1 MYRYLLSTE
10 QKEIFDVRDNRP
22 RELPSMFSAGGLH
35 LLSQLLLHDS
45 SQLHPRLLRGPG
57 GVTMVGPVEREWKLN
72 N

>member
-45 SQLHPRLLRGPG
+45 SQLHPRR
-57 GVTMVGPVEREWKLN
+57 VTMVGPVEREWKLN